1 MNDKKNEVT
10 INKNENFLKGV
21 ETKDKK
27 KKYDFRLMSEKK
39 VNFDKLENNQESS
52 EEIEIE
58 YKESDKSDWSKANAK
73 VVYEE
78 GTWRKGVRLS
88 AKDNKLTLGSDTVEF
103 DSGKIDKKLST
114 SVHTVKLT
122 LYGLISVIILV
133 VVAAGWYFIF
143 SNKEDKEEESL

>member
-58 YKESDKSDWSKANAK
+58 YKESDKSD
-73 VVYEE
+73 
-78 GTWRKGVRLS
+78 
-88 AKDNKLTLGSDTVEF
+88 
-103 DSGKIDKKLST
+103 
-114 SVHTVKLT
+114 
-122 LYGLISVIILV
+122 
-133 VVAAGWYFIF
+133 
-143 SNKEDKEEESL
+143 